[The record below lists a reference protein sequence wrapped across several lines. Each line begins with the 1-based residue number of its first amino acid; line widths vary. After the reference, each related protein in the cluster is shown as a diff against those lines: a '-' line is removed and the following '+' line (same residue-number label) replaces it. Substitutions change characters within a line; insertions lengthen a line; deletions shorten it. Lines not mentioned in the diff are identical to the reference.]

1 MKRSRL
7 LINFIPLI
15 LLLLSIAFLFFR
27 GFFYAAVGLGALLII
42 LTVKY
47 LVEKNSSN
55 PWLPFIFSPLLVFLG
70 GEFYAIFLSNYFYLL
85 AIFLVIIWF
94 VYSYLRNLYY
104 YLAYGAPEREKK
116 IDSLLLSG
124 GFISVWA
131 FASALFNIQ
140 AFLNW
145 PFWLLLLIFAPF
157 VWLSFAY
164 FSWWQKNFS
173 SAGLAIFFNT
183 VVLLELTWV
192 LSLLPLN
199 YNILGFLL
207 ALFYYFLL
215 FSLRLSW
222 RRELNRRRLR
232 LVLVG
237 SSIIIFLILLTAAW
251 L

>member
-7 LINFIPLI
+7 LINIVPVI
-15 LLLLSIAFLFFR
+15 LLLLSLAFLFSPS
-27 GFFYAAVGLGALLII
+27 FFYAALGLGALLII
-42 LTVKY
+42 LSIKY
-47 LVEKNSSN
+47 LVEKNSSR
-55 PWLPFIFSPLLVFLG
+55 PWLPFIVSPLLVFLG
-70 GEFYAIFLSNYFYLL
+70 GEFYAALLPNYFYLV
-85 AIFLVIIWF
+85 AIFLVIAWF
-94 VYSYLRNLYY
+94 VYSYQRNLYY
-104 YLAYGAPEREKK
+104 YLAYGAPERERK

-124 GFISVWA
+124 GFLSVWA
-131 FASALFNIQ
+131 LSGALFNIQ

-145 PFWLLLLIFAPF
+145 PFWLLLLIFTPF
-157 VWLSFAY
+157 VWLSFAN

-173 SAGLAIFFNT
+173 SAGITILFNA
-183 VVLLELTWV
+183 VIILELTWI

-232 LVLVG
+232 PVLIGSLVVV
-237 SSIIIFLILLTAAW
+237 FLILLTAAW

>member
-7 LINFIPLI
+7 LINFVPLI

-27 GFFYAAVGLGALLII
+27 VFFYASLGLGALLIV

-47 LVEKNSSN
+47 LVEKNSSR

-70 GEFYAIFLSNYFYLL
+70 GELYAVFLSSYLYL
-85 AIFLVIIWF
+85 SIIFLVIIWF

-104 YLAYGAPEREKK
+104 YLAYGAPERERK
-116 IDSLLLSG
+116 IDNLLLTG

-131 FASALFNIQ
+131 LAGSLFNIQ

-145 PFWLLLLIFAPF
+145 PFWLFLLFFVPFA
-157 VWLSFAY
+157 WISFAN

-173 SAGLAIFFNT
+173 TADLVVLFNT
-183 VVLLELTWV
+183 IILLELAWI

-232 LVLVG
+232 LVLIG
-237 SSIIIFLILLTAAW
+237 SLVVIFLILLTATW

>member
-7 LINFIPLI
+7 LINFLPLA
-15 LLLLSIAFLFFR
+15 LLFLSLVFLFYR
-27 GFFYAAVGLGALLII
+27 IFFYAALGLGALLIVLSI
-42 LTVKY
+42 KY
-47 LVEKNSSN
+47 LVEKSSSR
-55 PWLPFIFSPLLVFLG
+55 PWLPFVFPPLLVFLG
-70 GEFYAIFLSNYFYLL
+70 GEFYVILLYNYFFLFL
-85 AIFLVIIWF
+85 IFSVIIWF
-94 VYSYLRNLYY
+94 TYAYLRSLYY
-104 YLAYGAPEREKK
+104 YLAYGAPEREGK

-124 GFISVWA
+124 GFISIWT
-131 FASALFNIQ
+131 FSSALFNIQ

-145 PFWLLLLIFAPF
+145 PFWFLLLIFAPF
-157 VWLSFAY
+157 VWLSFAN

-173 SAGLAIFFNT
+173 SASLVIFFNT

-232 LVLVG
+232 LVLIG
-237 SSIIIFLILLTAAW
+237 SLIIIFLILLTAAW